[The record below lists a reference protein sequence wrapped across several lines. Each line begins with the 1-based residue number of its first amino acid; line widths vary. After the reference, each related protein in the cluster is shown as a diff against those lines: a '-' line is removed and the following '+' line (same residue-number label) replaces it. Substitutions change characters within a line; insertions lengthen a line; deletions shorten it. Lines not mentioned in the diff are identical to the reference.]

1 MSENFDELGELG
13 DKIKKIIDTAVSTK
27 DYRQMTEDIKQTVG
41 QTVNSAVN
49 SAVDSGSEAIK
60 NGLNNVFG
68 TGNSQSGDSGVYRNK
83 TKEFEEKRRREREQE
98 QERQR
103 IEKEKAKEKMLT
115 LYERN
120 TGGRMKGMMIAVSG
134 GILASG
140 MGLGTLVLSIFGAV
154 GHMSS
159 LVTGGTCFMAV
170 GALTGVGLLA
180 GGIKKLGTL
189 ERFQKYI
196 DTLGNHTYCNFEQLS
211 AAVNKPVKFV
221 KKDIKKMIDD
231 RWFRQ
236 GHIDEQE
243 TCLITSIETYDQYVS
258 TQKRLEDR
266 NHQQDEERARQEA
279 ALRQQAE
286 EKERQKFNQHEQADA
301 RACVEAER
309 DAAERIRLS
318 PEVRQV
324 LDKGND
330 FLDKIHRS
338 NDAIPGEEI
347 SRKISRMELIIAKIF
362 ERAKAHPEIIPD
374 LNRLMDY
381 YLPMTVKLLNAYE
394 EMDSQ
399 PVQGENITS
408 SKKEIEE
415 TIDTLNVAFEKLL
428 DSIFEDTA
436 MDVSSDISVLN
447 TVLAQEGLTEDELTR
462 MRKEAEK
469 NRL

>member
-1 MSENFDELGELG
+1 MLFRSEDH
-13 DKIKKIIDTAVSTK
+13 
-27 DYRQMTEDIKQTVG
+27 
-41 QTVNSAVN
+41 
-49 SAVDSGSEAIK
+49 
-60 NGLNNVFG
+60 G
-68 TGNSQSGDSGVYRNK
+68 TGYQGYAGAKGNDLRNGNFQRNGTGRQDTNHQNSDL
-83 TKEFEEKRRREREQE
+83 
-98 QERQR
+98 
-103 IEKEKAKEKMLT
+103 A
-115 LYERN
+115 LYLPTN
-120 TGGRMKGMMIAVSG
+120 GIKVG
-134 GILASG
+134 GILK
-140 MGLGTLVLSIFGAV
+140 TVFG
-154 GHMSS
+154 GI
-159 LVTGGTCFMAV
+159 
-170 GALTGVGLLA
+170 LTGVFGIA
-180 GGIKKLGTL
+180 TMVVGGIGAGFSSSVMLGISAVLAAFTVGGGILLGQGCSSLTSLSRRNKYIKALGT
-189 ERFQKYI
+189 
-196 DTLGNHTYCNFEQLS
+196 HTYCNFQQL
-211 AAVNKPVKFV
+211 AQAVGKPVKFV
-221 KKDIKKMIDD
+221 KKDIKRMISKG
-231 RWFRQ
+231 WFLQ
-236 GHIDEQE
+236 GHVDKQE
-243 TCLITSIETYDQYVS
+243 TCLITSNETYDQYVS
-258 TQKRLEDR
+258 TQKRLEERD
-266 NHQQDEERARQEA
+266 HQQDEERARQEA

-428 DSIFEDTA
+428 DSIFQDTA

>member
-1 MSENFDELGELG
+1 MPEYYGKITAAAKYIEKNLDGRKPKIGLILGSGWGSIIGKIENGITVPYTDVPEM
-13 DKIKKIIDTAVSTK
+13 AVSTTPGHAGEWICGNIR
-27 DYRQMTEDIKQTVG
+27 DRCVLIMNGRLHPYEG
-41 QTVNSAVN
+41 HSL
-49 SAVDSGSEAIK
+49 K
-60 NGLNNVFG
+60 NVVMPVYMMKEL
-68 TGNSQSGDSGVYRNK
+68 GVK
-83 TKEFEEKRRREREQE
+83 TL
-98 QERQR
+98 
-103 IEKEKAKEKMLT
+103 I
-115 LYERN
+115 
-120 TGGRMKGMMIAVSG
+120 
-134 GILASG
+134 
-140 MGLGTLVLSIFGAV
+140 
-154 GHMSS
+154 
-159 LVTGGTCFMAV
+159 VT
-170 GALTGVGLLA
+170 
-180 GGIKKLGTL
+180 
-189 ERFQKYI
+189 
-196 DTLGNHTYCNFEQLS
+196 
-211 AAVNKPVKFV
+211 V
-221 KKDIKKMIDD
+221 KKDIKRMISKG
-231 RWFRQ
+231 WFLQ
-236 GHIDEQE
+236 GHVDKQE
-243 TCLITSIETYDQYVS
+243 TCLITSNETYDQYVS
-258 TQKRLEDR
+258 TQKRLEERD
-266 NHQQDEERARQEA
+266 HQQDEERARQEA

-286 EKERQKFNQHEQADA
+286 EKEKQKFNQRKQADA

-309 DAAERIRLS
+309 EDVERAGLS

-428 DSIFEDTA
+428 DSIFQDTA